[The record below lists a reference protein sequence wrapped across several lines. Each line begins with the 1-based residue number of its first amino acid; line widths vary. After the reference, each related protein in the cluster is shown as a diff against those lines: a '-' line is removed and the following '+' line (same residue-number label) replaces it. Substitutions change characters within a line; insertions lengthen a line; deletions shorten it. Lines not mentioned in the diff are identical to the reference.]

1 MIHTNQSPDICPV
14 CQVNAFAQTPS
25 RFDLNEVLKRWE
37 AEVPMTFRE
46 SVWKEY
52 TTPVSQTVTLHKC
65 ANCGFAMFMPPIS
78 GSEDFYIDITVKVP
92 YSPEKWEF
100 IRVAKFLK
108 ELKANR
114 ILDIGCG
121 DGSFLD
127 LLKQKDV
134 AAECIG
140 YEFNPDVAN
149 LTRAK
154 GHEVYY
160 GEFPSA
166 LQGKAPYDVICM
178 FQVLEHLADPIDFIQ
193 KVMKIMTPN
202 GLLIIG
208 VPDAN
213 GPVRYFSNALTDI
226 PPHHVSRW
234 AESVF
239 IKGFPRLGLQVQS
252 VEYEPLPVYLW
263 DSYLPVMLSQGDLGP
278 RSLGDLLNKLWVT
291 RRFIKLLKALKVKW
305 LPGVRGHTVLV
316 VLKKEQV
323 ASGSGN
329 LPKGSE

>member
-1 MIHTNQSPDICPV
+1 MTHNNQPPNICPV
-14 CQVNAFAQTPS
+14 CQGKAFVKTQSQFAL
-25 RFDLNEVLKRWE
+25 DDILKRWE

-52 TTPVSQTVTLHKC
+52 TTPFPQTVTLYKC
-65 ANCGFAMFMPPIS
+65 TSCDFKMFLPPIS

-100 IRVAKFLK
+100 IRVAEFLK
-108 ELKANR
+108 ELRVNR

-121 DGSFLD
+121 DGGFLD
-127 LLKQKDV
+127 LLRQKSI
-134 AAECIG
+134 ESEYIG

-193 KVMKIMTPN
+193 KVMEIMTPN

-234 AESVF
+234 SESVF
-239 IKGFPRLGLQVQS
+239 KQGFPRLGLQVQN

-278 RSLGDLLNKLWVT
+278 RSLGNLLNKLWIT

-316 VLKKEQV
+316 VLKKEQ
-323 ASGSGN
+323 AAFGRDN
-329 LPKGSE
+329 LTKGSE